1 MKRAIQLTTNLSHVH
16 STTSK
21 PASTQEMDIAS
32 YRSNL
37 LMGIEKVQMAN
48 DRDTLIESLKKFS
61 NLCQLGIPMSMRP
74 CIFQQLIM
82 NGSDLMV
89 RYLKDKEVFNAYFT
103 LLNTLKAQL
112 DSKPQRSPE
121 LQDIEWQELQKLI
134 YILSDWEDFAAEGQQ
149 EVGASANAHPQ

>member
-61 NLCQLGIPMSMRP
+61 NLC
-74 CIFQQLIM
+74 
-82 NGSDLMV
+82 
-89 RYLKDKEVFNAYFT
+89 
-103 LLNTLKAQL
+103 
-112 DSKPQRSPE
+112 
-121 LQDIEWQELQKLI
+121 
-134 YILSDWEDFAAEGQQ
+134 
-149 EVGASANAHPQ
+149 